1 MATWQQGN
9 SGSLLAGI
17 GQNNSNAPQASD
29 ANAALSLIRSNND
42 LARSGQNNL
51 GVQLAGAANSIEG
64 SYQSGQQ
71 QLRQQQFQQA
81 FGQAYA
87 NGDRNALKQLA
98 ALNPDQIEAIQ
109 KGMGFIDADKN
120 QQIGAASMDLQLAA
134 QSGNPQ
140 AVASAIQKNSGVLQ
154 GLGLDPQT
162 AFQAYQQDP
171 QNFSKT
177 ADLIG
182 MHALGPEKYFDFQ
195 DKAAGREID
204 RGKLSETIRSNQAGE
219 SLTSRGQDITLRGQN
234 ISAQNAA
241 LDRDI
246 RRSEIADKN
255 LDRQIA
261 RETNQIKLQELQD
274 KQLQVRDS
282 INQAKADKQASAQG
296 AVDTFSTALGS
307 LDTIVNSPGLSK
319 AVGIRSALPTIP
331 GTDAANFEAQLDTF
345 KAQTFLPMVQSLKGM
360 GALSDA
366 EGKKLSDAV
375 GALSPKMSEKAFRD
389 SAKQIKTTLE
399 NKLNVVKRQYNYQE
413 PQAQQPT
420 IQQNSPQQG
429 GYSSLWGD

>member
-9 SGSLLAGI
+9 AGSLLAGI

-51 GVQLAGAANSIEG
+51 GVQLAGAANSIAG
-64 SYQSGQQ
+64 AYQSGQQ

-98 ALNPDQIEAIQ
+98 ASNPDQIEAIQ

-140 AVASAIQKNSGVLQ
+140 AVASAIQKNAGVLQ

-195 DKAAGREID
+195 DKAAGRSIQRD
-204 RGKLSETIRSNQAGE
+204 TLAETQRSNQAGE
-219 SLTSRGQDITLRGQN
+219 ALTSRGQDITVRGQN

-241 LDRDI
+241 LDREI
-246 RRSEIADKN
+246 RRSEITDKN

-274 KQLQVRDS
+274 KQIQVKEI
-282 INQAKADKQASAQG
+282 INQARADKQAAAQG

-307 LDTIVNSPGLSK
+307 LDTIVNSPGLPK
-319 AVGIRSALPTIP
+319 AVGIRSSLPTIP

-413 PQAQQPT
+413 PQKQPSTQQINT
-420 IQQNSPQQG
+420 QQG